1 MTASK
6 LDMGH
11 LFCLGYGYT
20 AQFLAGYLI
29 SKNWRVSA
37 STRSGDVNKTVE
49 GVLLKP
55 FETLN
60 GEDFDSVTHILIS
73 IPPTAD
79 GDPVLIRNQN
89 KFFKTSKKL
98 RWIGYLSATSVYG
111 DAKGLLVSET
121 SPAKP
126 SNNRA
131 KYRLLAEKSWLNL
144 CSTCQLPIHI
154 FRLAG
159 IYGPHRNVFQRITT
173 GNTQTIDEPNIKFSR
188 IHVDDIVKVLFASM
202 VKPAAGQVYN
212 VCDDKAAMQSDVL
225 KYAADLLQIS
235 LPRPVKLEVAKKN
248 MSPFQE
254 SFWRDNKIV
263 SNKKIKADLGILL
276 QYPTY
281 EEGLLAIFK
290 KRLF

>member
-1 MTASK
+1 MTTSK
-6 LDMGH
+6 LVTGH
-11 LFCLGYGYT
+11 VFCLGYGYT
-20 AQFLAGYLI
+20 AQFLASYLI

-37 STRSGDVNKTVE
+37 SIRSGDVSQTVE

-60 GEDFDSVTHILIS
+60 EKDFDSVTHILIS
-73 IPPTAD
+73 IPPAAT
-79 GDPVLIRNQN
+79 GDPVLVQNQN
-89 KFFKTSKKL
+89 KLFKTSKTL

-121 SPAKP
+121 SPVKP

-144 CSTCQLPIHI
+144 FTTYQLPVHI

-173 GNTQTIDEPNIKFSR
+173 GNTQVIDESKIKFSR
-188 IHVDDIVKVLFASM
+188 IHVEDIVKILFASM
-202 VKPAAGQVYN
+202 LKPAAGQIYN
-212 VCDDKAAMQSDVL
+212 ICDDKAAKQSDVL
-225 KYAADLLQIS
+225 KYAAELLQIE
-235 LPRPVKLEVAKKN
+235 LPKPVKLDIAKKN

-254 SFWRDNKIV
+254 SFWTDNKIV
-263 SNKKIKADLGILL
+263 CNKKIKADLGILL

-290 KRLF
+290 DHLF

>member
-1 MTASK
+1 
-6 LDMGH
+6 
-11 LFCLGYGYT
+11 
-20 AQFLAGYLI
+20 
-29 SKNWRVSA
+29 
-37 STRSGDVNKTVE
+37 
-49 GVLLKP
+49 
-55 FETLN
+55 
-60 GEDFDSVTHILIS
+60 
-73 IPPTAD
+73 
-79 GDPVLIRNQN
+79 
-89 KFFKTSKKL
+89 
-98 RWIGYLSATSVYG
+98 
-111 DAKGLLVSET
+111 
-121 SPAKP
+121 
-126 SNNRA
+126 
-131 KYRLLAEKSWLNL
+131 
-144 CSTCQLPIHI
+144 
-154 FRLAG
+154 
-159 IYGPHRNVFQRITT
+159 
-173 GNTQTIDEPNIKFSR
+173 
-188 IHVDDIVKVLFASM
+188 M